1 MAVKKRLGIGRANG
15 RVQYLQRKA
24 DEFRPLRHVVFFD
37 SETLPLS
44 EDDPTLHT
52 AFMSCAIVR
61 TPGPKDSGTWRY
73 EEKTYGPGGAQLIDD
88 VVAMFV
94 QNSHKVR
101 KVTLIGHNAGFDTL
115 TMGLHNHLEFHGFEL
130 SVNQSIITE
139 TSKPFLLVYKR
150 ELEKKGKDGRTYFH
164 TIEILD
170 SGNYF
175 TMSLAALGSQFGFP
189 KTEFK
194 FHDDEEAEDFA
205 RSRRALEDPTGEEGL
220 QCAEYCMNDCR
231 VLKTSYEALE
241 SFMDINDLGPLKPT
255 IASTAMNVYQ
265 RNFIPDDV
273 EVELHDSPEMFEL
286 EESSYAG
293 GAVLARRLFT
303 TPTPY
308 TGKQVDFVS
317 MYASVMSQ
325 EPMPVSLHYYYPS
338 FVSQP
343 SVKELLKH
351 FASGRTVIARVK
363 LHVTGGFGE
372 ARFPKRTEDSLIF
385 PVGDFHTTL
394 AGPELLRALERGFV
408 QNISECAVYETAV
421 IFAEY
426 VNFFGSKKIEY
437 AHAGNKPFETLAKL
451 FNNALY
457 GKWAQTLEK
466 FTDEIDEDDEEMVEA
481 YDEAE
486 QFFELNPD
494 ERYFTFETESGTT
507 HSAKRV
513 NGILMISN
521 GWRDASRNTNM
532 AIAAHI
538 TAFARTRLFD
548 AGEIAG
554 WDNVAYCDT
563 DSWMVTDEGFANL
576 EAADAMGEAFGKL
589 SCEVDIRT
597 ILVLGLKH
605 YTITG
610 FEWSKKTQ
618 GFDYSKEY
626 VKSRHKGI
634 RGDAVLM
641 SDGRY
646 LQTRFE
652 RFHPAA
658 VTGRTEGVHIT
669 KVTKKGAAA
678 DYTKGVVTRNG
689 WVEPHHLTE

>member
-1 MAVKKRLGIGRANG
+1 
-15 RVQYLQRKA
+15 
-24 DEFRPLRHVVFFD
+24 
-37 SETLPLS
+37 
-44 EDDPTLHT
+44 
-52 AFMSCAIVR
+52 
-61 TPGPKDSGTWRY
+61 
-73 EEKTYGPGGAQLIDD
+73 
-88 VVAMFV
+88 
-94 QNSHKVR
+94 
-101 KVTLIGHNAGFDTL
+101 
-115 TMGLHNHLEFHGFEL
+115 
-130 SVNQSIITE
+130 
-139 TSKPFLLVYKR
+139 
-150 ELEKKGKDGRTYFH
+150 
-164 TIEILD
+164 
-170 SGNYF
+170 
-175 TMSLAALGSQFGFP
+175 
-189 KTEFK
+189 
-194 FHDDEEAEDFA
+194 
-205 RSRRALEDPTGEEGL
+205 
-220 QCAEYCMNDCR
+220 MNDCR
-231 VLKTSYEALE
+231 VLETAYQALE
-241 SFMDINDLGPLKPT
+241 SFMDVNDLGPLKPT

-273 EVELHDSPEMFEL
+273 EIELHDSPEMFEL
-286 EESSYAG
+286 EESSYSG
-293 GAVLARRLFT
+293 GAVLARRLFPEE
-303 TPTPY
+303 TPF

-325 EPMPVSLHYYYPS
+325 ELMPTSLHYYYPT
-338 FVSQP
+338 FVPQP

-351 FASGRTVIARVK
+351 YAAGRTAIARVT
-363 LHVTGGFGE
+363 LDVDGGFGD

-385 PVGDFHTTL
+385 PVGQFSTSL
-394 AGPELLRALERGFV
+394 AGPELLRALELGYV
-408 QNISECAVYETAV
+408 TSITEAAVYETNV
-421 IFAEY
+421 IFAGY

-481 YDEAE
+481 YSEAE

-494 ERYFTFETESGTT
+494 ERYYTFETENGIT

-513 NGILMISN
+513 NGTLMISN
-521 GWRDASRNTNM
+521 GFRDASRNTNM

-548 AGEIAG
+548 AGAIAG
-554 WDNVAYCDT
+554 WNNVAYCDT

-589 SCEVDIRT
+589 SCEVDIT
-597 ILVLGLKH
+597 AIQVLGLKH
-605 YTITG
+605 YTIKG
-610 FEWSKKTQ
+610 YEWSKKQQ

-626 VKSRHKGI
+626 IKTRHKGI
-634 RGDAVLM
+634 RADAVLM

-658 VTGRTEGVHIT
+658 VTGRTEGVRIT

-689 WVEPHHLTE
+689 WVEPHHLSE